1 MVPGTC
7 KIYRERQKLVE
18 RYLITGYMRIEIQNN
33 LHKKTVEKLYTDDK
47 SVYYIIS
54 VYYVS
59 K

>member
-1 MVPGTC
+1 
-7 KIYRERQKLVE
+7 
-18 RYLITGYMRIEIQNN
+18 MRIEIQNN